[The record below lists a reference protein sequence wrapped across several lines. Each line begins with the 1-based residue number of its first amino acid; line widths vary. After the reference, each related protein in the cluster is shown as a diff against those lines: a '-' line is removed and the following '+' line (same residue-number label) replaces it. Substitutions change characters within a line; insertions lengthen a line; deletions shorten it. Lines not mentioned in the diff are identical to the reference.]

1 MKLAFTTEYDGSAFS
16 GFQRQKNADSVQQN
30 IEEALEKITQNKVV
44 INYAGRTDSGVHA
57 LSQVFDFETD
67 LERPDKNWIDGIN
80 SNLVDSI
87 AVSTISRVPNDFH
100 SRFSAIERSYTYVIY
115 NSRSTPLFFGNMS
128 HWDNNKIDLD
138 VLQQQSKMFLG
149 SHDFTS
155 FRSSSCN
162 SKNPVKKV
170 NMIDIESHDRFI
182 FVTIKAN
189 AFLHNM
195 VRIMVGT
202 LLDIAKGEID
212 YSIEEILTKKDRS
225 FAGKTLSA
233 KGLFFLGPKY
243 NSEFNIAS
251 PTNHLMDR
259 FKI

>member
-1 MKLAFTTEYDGSAFS
+1 MDLSYDGTNYHGWQNQPDAI
-16 GFQRQKNADSVQQN
+16 SVQSC
-30 IEEALEKITQNKVV
+30 IEKALSILIKAKTPI
-44 INYAGRTDSGVHA
+44 YGAGRTDSGVHA

-115 NSRSTPLFFGNMS
+115 NSRSKPLFFGNMS

-138 VLQQQSKMFLG
+138 EIKQQSKMFLG

-170 NMIDIESHDRFI
+170 SSIDVECHDRFI
-182 FVTIKAN
+182 FITIKAN

-202 LLDIAKGEID
+202 LIDIAKGEINNT
-212 YSIEEILTKKDRS
+212 IEEILLKKDRS
-225 FAGKTLSA
+225 YAGKTVSA

-243 NSEFNIAS
+243 DLEFNITS
-251 PTNHLMDR
+251 PVSHLMDR

>member
-16 GFQRQKNADSVQQN
+16 GFQRQKNAPSVQQN

-57 LSQVFDFETD
+57 LSQVFDFTTD

-80 SNLVDSI
+80 ANLVDSI
-87 AVSTISRVPNDFH
+87 AVTSIARVSDDFH
-100 SRFSAIERSYTYVIY
+100 SRFSALERSYTYVIY
-115 NSRSTPLFFGNMS
+115 NSRSKPLFFGNMS

-138 VLQQQSKMFLG
+138 EIKQQSKMFLG

-162 SKNPVKKV
+162 SKNPVKKISS
-170 NMIDIESHDRFI
+170 IDVECHDRFI
-182 FVTIKAN
+182 FITIKAN

-202 LLDIAKGEID
+202 LIDIAKGEINNT
-212 YSIEEILTKKDRS
+212 IEEILLKKDRS
-225 FAGKTLSA
+225 YAGKTVSA

-243 NSEFNIAS
+243 DLEFNITS
-251 PTNHLMDR
+251 PVSHLMDR

>member
-1 MKLAFTTEYDGSAFS
+1 VKLAFTTEYDGSAFS
-16 GFQRQKNADSVQQN
+16 GFQRQKNAPSVQQN

-57 LSQVFDFETD
+57 LSQVFDFTTD

-80 SNLVDSI
+80 ANLVDSI
-87 AVSTISRVPNDFH
+87 AVTSIARVSDDFH
-100 SRFSAIERSYTYVIY
+100 SRFSALERSYTYVIY
-115 NSRSTPLFFGNMS
+115 NSRSKPLFFGNMS

-138 VLQQQSKMFLG
+138 EIKQQSKMFLG

-162 SKNPVKKV
+162 SKNPVKKISS
-170 NMIDIESHDRFI
+170 IDVECHGRFI
-182 FVTIKAN
+182 FITIKAN

-202 LLDIAKGEID
+202 LIDIAKGEINNT
-212 YSIEEILTKKDRS
+212 IEEILLKKDRS
-225 FAGKTLSA
+225 YAGKTVSA

-243 NSEFNIAS
+243 DLEFNIAS
-251 PTNHLMDR
+251 PVSHLMDR

>member
-1 MKLAFTTEYDGSAFS
+1 M
-16 GFQRQKNADSVQQN
+16 
-30 IEEALEKITQNKVV
+30 
-44 INYAGRTDSGVHA
+44 
-57 LSQVFDFETD
+57 
-67 LERPDKNWIDGIN
+67 
-80 SNLVDSI
+80 
-87 AVSTISRVPNDFH
+87 
-100 SRFSAIERSYTYVIY
+100 
-115 NSRSTPLFFGNMS
+115 FFGNIS

-138 VLQQQSKMFLG
+138 VLKQQSKMFLG
-149 SHDFTS
+149 SHDFSS

-170 NMIDIESHDRFI
+170 NMIDVESHDRFI
-182 FVTIKAN
+182 FITIKAN

>member
-57 LSQVFDFETD
+57 LSQVFDFETN
-67 LERPDKNWIDGIN
+67 LERLDKNWIDGIN

-87 AVSTISRVPNDFH
+87 AVSSISRVPNDFH

-115 NSRSTPLFFGNMS
+115 NSRSKPLFFGNIS
-128 HWDNNKIDLD
+128 HWDNNKNDLD
-138 VLQQQSKMFLG
+138 VLKEQSKMFLG
-149 SHDFTS
+149 SHDFSS

-162 SKNPVKKV
+162 SKNPVKKI
-170 NMIDIESHDRFI
+170 NMIDVESHDRFI
-182 FVTIKAN
+182 FITIKAN